1 MLAIL
6 NYHNV
11 APVPAGMQMPKL
23 YVEPEEFAR
32 QLWWLRRAGLTGVT
46 LTEGLGRLR
55 EGDAARCVALTFD
68 DGYADNVTNALPIL
82 KEYGFR
88 ATCFIVSHRLGA
100 YNTWD
105 ADVLGGRKQLM
116 TIAQLAKWVDAGF
129 EVGSHTCTHPDL
141 TAVSRTAAMHELAF
155 SRQTLQALTGQAIP
169 AFCYPFGAYNSET
182 LQCVASAGYECAV
195 TARRGRAERDT
206 PSLALPRVSVNGRK
220 GLLKFLLKARTPYA
234 DFGRLWT
241 AV

>member
-11 APVPAGMQMPKL
+11 APVPAGTQMAKL
-23 YVEPEEFAR
+23 YVEPDEFAR
-32 QLWWLRRAGLTGVT
+32 QLWWLRRAGLVGVT
-46 LTEGLGRLR
+46 LAEGLRRLR
-55 EGDAARCVALTFD
+55 EGDAARYVALTFD

-105 ADVLGGRKQLM
+105 ADVLYDRKPLM
-116 TIAQLAKWVDAGF
+116 TIAQLAMWVDAGF
-129 EVGSHTCTHPDL
+129 EAGSHTCTHPDL
-141 TAVSRTAAMHELAF
+141 TSVSSAVALDELVF
-155 SRQTLQALTGQAIP
+155 SRQTLQALTGQSVP
-169 AFCYPFGAYNSET
+169 AFCYPFGAYNARI
-182 LQCVASAGYECAV
+182 LDCVASAGYQCAV
-195 TARRGRAERDT
+195 TVRRGRAHSDT
-206 PSLALPRVSVNGRK
+206 PLLALPRVSVNGHK
-220 GLLKFLLKARTPYA
+220 GLLKFLLKVRTPYA
-234 DFGRLWT
+234 DFGCLWK